1 MTKPKTTAE
10 CPICGKA
17 LWHVSKHLR
26 VIHALKNVRERGI
39 LNGLATG
46 RTAVP
51 PGPCPFTGCS
61 PYLLHVEKHLRAH
74 SASYTRAR
82 VDREIKALKRTAAT
96 VPAGNRGV
104 RGPPGPPR
112 GSPGCHAVCRTR
124 RRRRRTPGSQSPG
137 GSDPPAP
144 DTAHPLAEPPLQG
157 PGQGLQVSLFSR
169 GEVQEDL

>member
-39 LNGLATG
+39 LNRLATG
-46 RTAVP
+46 RTVVP
-51 PGPCPFTGCS
+51 PGPRPFNGCS

-82 VDREIKALKRTAAT
+82 VDREIKALKRTAAF
-96 VPAGNRGV
+96 NRLAAL
-104 RGPPGPPR
+104 RATAP
-112 GSPGCHAVCRTR
+112 
-124 RRRRRTPGSQSPG
+124 
-137 GSDPPAP
+137 DPPM
-144 DTAHPLAEPPLQG
+144 
-157 PGQGLQVSLFSR
+157 VSVLDQ
-169 GEVQEDL
+169 QEDQAQQPDPEAGVSMCMKRTCVNARLRVRELERELLDVCSVSERRIHRNYAFFP